1 MAKLLLVDDDPQ
13 IRKLIKTFAENEGHV
28 CTEAENGAIGLEKL
42 KESDF
47 DLVILDVM
55 MPVLDGFETL
65 TKIRESNNIPVILLT
80 ARSEEYDKL
89 FGFGLGAD
97 DFVPKPFSCLE
108 LLARVRALLKRS
120 KIHEKENTDLIFGTL
135 SISEMS
141 RTVKIDS
148 EKINLTPKEYDLLLY
163 LAKHPNQ
170 VFSREQLLNNVWGY
184 DFFGDARTVDTHIKS
199 LRDRIKKYRD
209 SIVTVWGV
217 GYRFEFKENSK

>member
-1 MAKLLLVDDDPQ
+1 MAKLLLIDDDPQ
-13 IRKLIKTFAENEGHV
+13 IRKLIKTFAENEKYT
-28 CTEAENGAIGLEKL
+28 CIEAENGAIGIEKL
-42 KESDF
+42 SSSNF
-47 DLVILDVM
+47 DVVILDVM
-55 MPVLDGFETL
+55 MPVMDGWATL
-65 TKIRESNNIPVILLT
+65 SKIRETNNIPVILLT

-108 LLARVRALLKRS
+108 LLARVKALLKRS
-120 KIHEKENTDLIFGTL
+120 KISENENKELKFGTL
-135 SISEMS
+135 IINELS

-148 EKINLTPKEYDLLLY
+148 EKINLTPKEYELLLY

-170 VFSREQLLNNVWGY
+170 VLSREQLLNNIWGY

-209 SIVTVWGV
+209 TIITVWGV
-217 GYRFEFKENSK
+217 GYRFEYKEKAK